1 MSKKKGFKMEDV
13 PSDVAFVWIM
23 SQSGTPIGIDM
34 YNNTVMKYP
43 EYFPEEH
50 EHRRKMA
57 ASTSD
62 EIESYQTE
70 LYKATSKL
78 WDSKRAA
85 IDGLPESETK
95 DGMITMNGLEQAL
108 KNMDKASVIS
118 DRFDKREDIVRKKI
132 YSKYFKSK

>member
-1 MSKKKGFKMEDV
+1 
-13 PSDVAFVWIM
+13 
-23 SQSGTPIGIDM
+23 M
-34 YNNTVMKYP
+34 YRVMQLLFGLCLRVEHPQVLKYP